1 MQFLFLN
8 KLLIPLDFEIL
19 LLKYKTNI
27 INNKIK
33 N

>member
-19 LLKYKTNI
+19 LLNKTNI